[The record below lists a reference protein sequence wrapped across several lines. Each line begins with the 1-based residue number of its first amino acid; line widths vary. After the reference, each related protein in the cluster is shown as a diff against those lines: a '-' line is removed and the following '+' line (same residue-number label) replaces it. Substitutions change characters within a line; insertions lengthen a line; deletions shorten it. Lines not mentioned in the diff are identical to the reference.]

1 MQYKNNFLPP
11 LSIYLHLIPKEHRN
25 FFLLYIKWFK
35 LLAKRCFINNKK
47 SLEVYKILYA
57 AVFRKNRSTTL
68 IGKLQEEFISKNI
81 SLSLLTEPIDGFSLF
96 IKNKYDLEI
105 TKLSPI
111 ILQIISPISR
121 MVAVLNNN
129 SPLFYQ
135 PFSGVVFAFLLLYI
149 KNNNTLQ
156 NYFKNN
162 KIEIDIKLLDELLL
176 KSFNEAKYCV
186 AVSKNSLFKLK
197 IGYFIGL
204 LKILIK
210 KDDKKIKKIDYVN
223 AFLYGL
229 YYTLTTKG
237 KKIKLKQI

>member
-1 MQYKNNFLPP
+1 MQYKNDFIPP
-11 LSIYLHLIPKEHRN
+11 LSIYLHLIPKEHRS

-35 LLAKRCFINNKK
+35 LLGKRCVVDNKE
-47 SLEVYKILYA
+47 SLKVYEILYA
-57 AVFRKNRSTTL
+57 SVFRKNRPTTL

-81 SLSLLTEPIDGFSLF
+81 SLSLLTEPIEGFSLF
-96 IKNKYDLEI
+96 VKNKYDLEI

-149 KNNNTLQ
+149 KNNTAVQ

-162 KIEIDIKLLDELLL
+162 KIKIDIKLLDELLL

-186 AVSKNSLFKLK
+186 AVSKDVLFKLK
-197 IGYFIGL
+197 ISYFISL

-210 KDDKKIKKIDYVN
+210 KDNKKIKKIDYVN

-229 YYTLTTKG
+229 YYTLTIKG
-237 KKIKLKQI
+237 KKIKLKQM